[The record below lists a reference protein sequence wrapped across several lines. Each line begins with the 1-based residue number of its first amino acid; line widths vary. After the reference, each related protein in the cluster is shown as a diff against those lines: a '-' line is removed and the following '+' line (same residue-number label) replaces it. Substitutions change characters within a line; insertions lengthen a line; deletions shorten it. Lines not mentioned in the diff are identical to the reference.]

1 MALAVTSNFA
11 GKAAGFYIAAAL
23 KEAKSLDYLTMFVTS
38 LTFNQWQTQVSLETL
53 LVTLQKTEH
62 LQ

>member
-23 KEAKSLDYLTMFVTS
+23 KEAKSLDYLTQINNVRYKSNIQSAANTGFVRNAT
-38 LTFNQWQTQVSLETL
+38 
-53 LVTLQKTEH
+53 
-62 LQ
+62 